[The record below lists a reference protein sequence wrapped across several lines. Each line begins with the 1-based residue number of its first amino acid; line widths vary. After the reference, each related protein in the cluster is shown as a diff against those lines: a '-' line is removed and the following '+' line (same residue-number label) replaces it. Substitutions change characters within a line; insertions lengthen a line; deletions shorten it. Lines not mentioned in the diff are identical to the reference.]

1 MSSNQAAVTYR
12 RRPDPQQ
19 NAAIDPWRAAAAE
32 RPSEATSGWLLS
44 YLDVMTLLFSF
55 FVVLFAYQK
64 ALTAE
69 QAARAENAVQSAE
82 TAAPFANAHPVSA
95 GATLPVSPAI
105 VKASKAVSS
114 DPASVPQPVRKAV
127 DSRPVAASEIKIQPA
142 YPASA
147 LALAA
152 TSRGES
158 EGEGRAIDP
167 PAVNQEAE
175 ETSST
180 AERSGQPV
188 PAVPESAWIAEAD
201 NVMTSFDKAF
211 ADANLEG
218 TVEISAA
225 SGEVRLEINDAI
237 LFDLASAEL
246 KPEGASVLDRLASV
260 LGTQGGT
267 VAVEGHTDDR
277 PIATAKFQSNWE
289 LSTAR
294 ASTVTRYLIAHGVSP
309 ERLRAVGLADTQP
322 REANDTPEGRAR
334 NRRVSIVIFLPRE
347 GGVRI

>member
-1 MSSNQAAVTYR
+1 M
-12 RRPDPQQ
+12 
-19 NAAIDPWRAAAAE
+19 
-32 RPSEATSGWLLS
+32 LS

-64 ALTAE
+64 ALTAK
-69 QAARAENAVQSAE
+69 QAVRAENAVQSAE
-82 TAAPFANAHPVSA
+82 TAAPFANAYPGSA
-95 GATLPVSPAI
+95 EATLTVSSE
-105 VKASKAVSS
+105 VVNASKAVSS

-158 EGEGRAIDP
+158 EEDEGRAIAP
-167 PAVNQEAE
+167 PSERQEAE
-175 ETSST
+175 ETSNT

-188 PAVPESAWIAEAD
+188 PAVPESAWIAEAG
-201 NVMTSFDKAF
+201 NVVTSFDKAF
-211 ADANLEG
+211 AGANLEN
-218 TVEISAA
+218 TVEISTAG
-225 SGEVRLEINDAI
+225 GEVRLEINDAI

-246 KPEGASVLDRLASV
+246 KPEGASVLDRLAKV

-267 VAVEGHTDDR
+267 IAVEGHTDDR

-322 REANDTPEGRAR
+322 RETNDTPEGRAR
-334 NRRVSIVIFLPRE
+334 NRRVSIVVFFPRG
-347 GGVRI
+347 GGVRT

>member
-1 MSSNQAAVTYR
+1 MPSNQAAVTYR

-19 NAAIDPWRAAAAE
+19 DAAIDPWRAAAAE
-32 RPSEATSGWLLS
+32 RPYEATSGWLLS

-82 TAAPFANAHPVSA
+82 TAAPFANTHPGSA
-95 GATLPVSPAI
+95 GATLPVSPAV

-147 LALAA
+147 LAA

-158 EGEGRAIDP
+158 EDEGRAIDT
-167 PAVNQEAE
+167 PAVRQEAE
-175 ETSST
+175 ETSSP
-180 AERSGQPV
+180 ADRSGQPV
-188 PAVPESAWIAEAD
+188 PAVPESAWISEAG
-201 NVMTSFDKAF
+201 NVVTSFDKAF
-211 ADANLEG
+211 ADANLGG

-225 SGEVRLEINDAI
+225 GGEVRLEINDAI

-322 REANDTPEGRAR
+322 RETNDTPEGRAR
-334 NRRVSIVIFLPRE
+334 NRRVSIVIYLPRE